1 MTDSPSQPQPD
12 HKKHY
17 TARHV
22 RFPHIRLPHIRFS
35 HKELVDRP
43 LAGHPHPDH
52 PFHWKLYGTEA
63 IATAIMLTIGISV
76 TTILIANNS
85 PIAAVLAP
93 HPIIRSILVGL
104 FFGLSGTIATLSPF
118 GKVSGAHLN
127 PSVTLAFFLTKK
139 IRWLDALGYILAQLV
154 GAFTGTLIASVGL
167 SLLLPFW
174 HPMVS
179 QINYAGTF
187 PSHSCSL
194 AFDAM
199 MEAIATAGMILIIYF
214 TASRPK
220 FQHLTTW
227 VCAFYFA
234 VTNPLISGFSGNST
248 NFMRTLAPDTL
259 AHNLHGVWIY
269 LVGPF
274 LGSALALQ
282 LARLLFSMHGLK
294 EARIVNFGHHGRVPR
309 YTAPDAVGPSPE
321 EVKQQDKK
329 EGN

>member
-1 MTDSPSQPQPD
+1 MSASSPSPRPD
-12 HKKHY
+12 HQAHFA
-17 TARHV
+17 ARHV
-22 RFPHIRLPHIRFS
+22 RYPHIHIPHIHFS
-35 HKELVDRP
+35 HRELVDRP
-43 LAGHPHPDH
+43 LAGKPHPDH
-52 PFHWKLYGTEA
+52 PLHWKLYFMEA
-63 IATAIMLTIGISV
+63 IATAIMLIIGIST
-76 TTILIANNS
+76 TTILASDKS
-85 PIAAVLAP
+85 PVAALLMP
-93 HPIIRSILVGL
+93 HPIIRSILIGL
-104 FFGLSGTIATLSPF
+104 FFGLAGTIATLSPF

-139 IRWLDALGYILAQLV
+139 IRWPDALGYLGAQLV
-154 GAFTGTLIASVGL
+154 GAFAGTLIACLGV

-187 PSHSCSL
+187 PSSNYGLGL
-194 AFDAM
+194 AAL
-199 MEAIATAGMILIIYF
+199 MEAIATTGLILIIYF

-220 FQHLTTW
+220 LQHLTTW
-227 VCAFYFA
+227 ICAFYFA

-274 LGSALALQ
+274 IGSALALQ

-309 YTAPDAVGPSPE
+309 YAAPEATGPSPE
-321 EVKQQDKK
+321 ELKQHDQNKA
-329 EGN
+329 